1 MVGKC
6 ALNEVTNRGQTIV
19 GCRLAD
25 PKRVAERKSAE
36 RNIMLPADGSST
48 GVRAPIMQPGIR
60 YMISPSNCEIR
71 RGKTIASHC
80 PKTLN
85 QYPRP
90 HRDYAGRRTN
100 LSKKLAG

>member
-1 MVGKC
+1 
-6 ALNEVTNRGQTIV
+6 
-19 GCRLAD
+19 
-25 PKRVAERKSAE
+25 
-36 RNIMLPADGSST
+36 MLPADGSST

-71 RGKTIASHC
+71 RGKTTASHC

-100 LSKKLAG
+100 LSKKLAGNLVSESRSVARSPNKREEDLALRNALPQKAASI